1 MKKTILFLLT
11 LTLLLCACTPAA
23 TPSATPADPQ
33 PATVE
38 EAPAP
43 TAEPTAEPAPAPMT
57 FTDDLGNELT
67 FDEYPQAI
75 LSISPSTTEI
85 LFAIGAGEQVIGR
98 EDMSTYPAE
107 AVALPSI
114 GSLWGDLPTEAI
126 LAMEPDLIVAAEIIS
141 AEQVAALQELG
152 LQVYWQANPT
162 DYEGLWKNLRD
173 FGMLTGHE
181 DETETLVSELAARV
195 DAVNTAI
202 MPLSY
207 RPTVFYELDATDPAN
222 PWTAGAGTF
231 IDLIINT
238 AGGFNAAAEL
248 QGDYTQI
255 SSEQLIAIN
264 PQIILLSDALY
275 GVTPEI
281 VAERAGWDAIIAVQE
296 GAMYAIDPN
305 IMSVPGPRLVDAL
318 EETAKLLHP
327 GILE

>member
-11 LTLLLCACTPAA
+11 LTLLLGACTPAA
-23 TPSATPADPQ
+23 TPTA
-33 PATVE
+33 
-38 EAPAP
+38 APA
-43 TAEPTAEPAPAPMT
+43 EPEPAAKPEPEPMV

-67 FDEYPQAI
+67 FNEYPQAI

-85 LFAIGAGEQVIGR
+85 LFAVGAGDQVIGR
-98 EDMSTYPAE
+98 EDMSTYPEE
-107 AVALPSI
+107 ATALPSI

-126 LAMEPDLIVAAEIIS
+126 LAMEPDLVVAAEIIS

-162 DYEGLWKNLRD
+162 NYDELWDNLRD
-173 FGMLTGHE
+173 FGTLTGHE
-181 DETETLVSELAARV
+181 DETETLVTELAARV
-195 DAVNTAI
+195 DAVNQAI

-207 RPTVFYELDATDPAN
+207 RPVVFYELDATDPAN
-222 PWTAGAGTF
+222 PWTAGSGTF

-238 AGGFNAAAEL
+238 AGGFNAAMEL

-255 SSEQLIAIN
+255 SSEQLIDVN

-275 GVTPEI
+275 GVTPEA
-281 VAERAGWDAIIAVQE
+281 VAERAGWDAIAAVQE
-296 GAMYAIDPN
+296 GNIYPIDPN

-318 EETAKLLHP
+318 EEVAKILHP
-327 GILE
+327 GVLE

>member
-11 LTLLLCACTPAA
+11 LTLLLGACTPAA
-23 TPSATPADPQ
+23 TPATAPAEPE
-33 PATVE
+33 TTLVE

-43 TAEPTAEPAPAPMT
+43 VEETAPESEPMT
-57 FTDDLGNELT
+57 FTDDMGNELT

-85 LFAIGAGEQVIGR
+85 LFAIGAGEQMVGR
-98 EDMSTYPAE
+98 DDMALYPEE
-107 AVALPSI
+107 ALALPSI

-141 AEQVAALQELG
+141 TEQVAALQELG

-162 DYEGLWKNLRD
+162 DYDGLWKNLRD
-173 FGMLTGHE
+173 FGALTGHV
-181 DETETLVSELAARV
+181 DESETLVTELAARV

-222 PWTAGAGTF
+222 PWTAGSGTF

-238 AGGFNAAAEL
+238 AGGFNAASEL
-248 QGDYTQI
+248 QGEYTQI
-255 SSEQLIAIN
+255 SSEQLIAVN
-264 PQIILLSDALY
+264 PQVILLSDALY
-275 GVTPEI
+275 GVTPES

-318 EETAKLLHP
+318 EEVAKLLHP
-327 GILE
+327 GVLE